1 MNISA
6 WRPLKDVPKACGV
19 IVVRG
24 LGMDRVAMYRE
35 GDGEDVKRWRVFNE
49 PEISPLI
56 EPLWEYAP
64 VADTYELDR
73 AVQYAVAIAFGQLIG
88 ALMTARALRGI
99 GNDWWADVH
108 QSEAIRAL
116 KRLHTCMDFP
126 HASEDL
132 NPKTPEPKKMTP

>member
-1 MNISA
+1 MNLSA
-6 WRPLKDVPKACGV
+6 WRPLKDAPKVWGV

-73 AVQYAVAIAFGQLIG
+73 AVQILVVQAFTMLFAGMQNLVIARENPCRSRPFAEQYVGYCIRQAAPIMHVAFGGRIPDEVP
-88 ALMTARALRGI
+88 R
-99 GNDWWADVH
+99 
-108 QSEAIRAL
+108 
-116 KRLHTCMDFP
+116 
-126 HASEDL
+126 
-132 NPKTPEPKKMTP
+132 